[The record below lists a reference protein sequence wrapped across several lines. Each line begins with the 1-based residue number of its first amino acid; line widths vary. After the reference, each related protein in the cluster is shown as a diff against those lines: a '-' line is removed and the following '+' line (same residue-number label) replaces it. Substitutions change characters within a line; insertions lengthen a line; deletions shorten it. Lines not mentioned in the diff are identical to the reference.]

1 MRGSTSNDDTPA
13 ATNPLK
19 PVLEL
24 LLLEDSFLPLV
35 MNWAADEHWS
45 DLLLFLLETDTLRF
59 PSLLAKTANA
69 YQSKFLYDRCTLS
82 RIVKSYI
89 SVTEADQRGLRVSS
103 LLSSE
108 KLASVEKL
116 SSYGIPLI
124 AVFSSI
130 CDRTWQ
136 KVMELGDNLPSK
148 KCIWSAL
155 QKSITD
161 DTKLEL
167 ITVLKKDNYR
177 SFLVNFLQQSPAEN
191 ACLQCCL
198 QVRFILDALEK
209 FKYSSSGDD
218 EQCDLVEN
226 HDHMNSV
233 VECSRHLVERR
244 GSHNM
249 NKTPTDVG
257 KSINV
262 ATTAKRKGSFFAVR
276 RPSMT
281 TPGNA
286 QGSSSVAARGGG
298 DILAP
303 FATPGV
309 PIVGTVSSSF
319 QGERGVDYSDPLG
332 AFALL
337 LLETRKLHKKF
348 FSAPVSG
355 PPSITMSATQG
366 VRSSVDFSHMSH
378 MSVASGSSVV
388 SSHKGSIDSPS
399 TAPVLLN
406 QPCAGPSETLRLE
419 LTATLAQ
426 TSSVYPADVEAL
438 ERLVSPSHSYS
449 YTLTLTL
456 TFTLTHTLI
465 HVILF
470 LFTLC
475 HLLSFVRSLHHL
487 IFSLFAS
494 THLISQSFRY
504 DIRESTRENTPRIGK
519 GNIPTSSTT
528 LSSLSSI
535 TRIRLP
541 GRTGEGR

>member
-1 MRGSTSNDDTPA
+1 MRTSVSNEDAPA
-13 ATNPLK
+13 ASNPLK

-35 MNWAADEHWS
+35 MNWAADEDWS

-59 PSLLAKTANA
+59 PSLLAQTTNA
-69 YQSKFLYDRCTLS
+69 YKSKFLSDRCTLS

-89 SVTEADQRGLRVSS
+89 SVTKADQKGLRVGS

-116 SSYGIPLI
+116 SSYGIPLV
-124 AVFSSI
+124 AAFSTI
-130 CDRTWQ
+130 CDRTWL

-177 SFLVNFLQQSPAEN
+177 SFLITFLQQSPAEY

-218 EQCDLVEN
+218 EQCEVVEN
-226 HDHMNSV
+226 QDHTNSV
-233 VECSRHLVERR
+233 IECSRHLLERR
-244 GSHNM
+244 GSQHIHRTPSDIG
-249 NKTPTDVG
+249 KTVV
-257 KSINV
+257 V

-286 QGSSSVAARGGG
+286 QGSSSVATRGGA

-309 PIVGTVSSSF
+309 PIVGTVSAAF

-355 PPSITMSATQG
+355 PPSVTMASAQG
-366 VRSSVDFSHMSH
+366 VRGSMDFSHSTYS
-378 MSVASGSSVV
+378 SVPSGSSVV
-388 SSHKGSIDSPS
+388 SSYKGSMDSPS
-399 TAPVLLN
+399 TAPTALSNL
-406 QPCAGPSETLRLE
+406 PCAGPSETLRLE

-438 ERLVSPSHSYS
+438 E
-449 YTLTLTL
+449 T
-456 TFTLTHTLI
+456 
-465 HVILF
+465 
-470 LFTLC
+470 
-475 HLLSFVRSLHHL
+475 
-487 IFSLFAS
+487 
-494 THLISQSFRY
+494 
-504 DIRESTRENTPRIGK
+504 
-519 GNIPTSSTT
+519 
-528 LSSLSSI
+528 
-535 TRIRLP
+535 
-541 GRTGEGR
+541 